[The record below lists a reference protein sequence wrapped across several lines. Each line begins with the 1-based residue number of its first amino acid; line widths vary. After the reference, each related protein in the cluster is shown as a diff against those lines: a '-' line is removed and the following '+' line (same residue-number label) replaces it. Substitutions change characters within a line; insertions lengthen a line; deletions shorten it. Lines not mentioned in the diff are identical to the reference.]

1 MNFQVELMYNKGMET
16 KVHNVVGM
24 TQDEFIKNHGR
35 NGIDSIINK
44 NGGHHVWTVTEKGSS
59 EHREWS
65 YATIINKALADGLV
79 TKEDIT
85 SDDGT
90 VRTYVD
96 RRYINTD
103 TNDYIT
109 VLAEVKS
116 VKSTK
121 FTEKEKKQLFAYAKL
136 ERVVRPGVNIV
147 CMLVNIETGCK
158 MVWKYDGKEFIALPD
173 TMLKTFEEYARYF
186 DSPRDNNRLEVL
198 KNATE
203 LNKRLHNLGIKEN
216 IRCPFVAL
224 LMLALKNKVRYATL
238 NDCGAVVD
246 NTTYTTAQIIS
257 AINGIIDKTKCTT
270 APNIEVDKIKAVLSL
285 DVVTNMATEH
295 MVSLLNFIERDI
307 MRHID
312 ENSSEGMDILS
323 HFFLVFLKY
332 VNREDKNQAFTP
344 EHIAHFMCMLAG
356 INRNSV
362 VLDPTCGA
370 STFLITAMHI
380 ALSKCETEEQRKVVK
395 NNIHG
400 IEVDENVYKIATT
413 NMLIHSGGYSN
424 IHYGSCFEKS
434 GENVLKGCELIK
446 KIAPNVILM
455 NPPYNAS
462 RAQVSEEDT
471 KTWGATVATDP
482 SKGLI
487 FVKKIADLANI
498 NTKLVVLLPQQCAI
512 GSSSTIQ
519 NLKEDIL
526 KNHTLEAVFSLPND
540 LFYPGASAVVCCM
553 VFTCGIPHTD
563 SDNDTFFGY
572 YKNDGFEK
580 RKYLGRVDVK
590 NTWQDIEREWLYL
603 YKHRAT
609 KAGVCVTKKVSAN
622 DEWCAEAYM
631 DTDYSLLSDDMFEQV
646 VRNYLAFQIQNG
658 CKH

>member
-1 MNFQVELMYNKGMET
+1 MYNRDMKRNYIT
-16 KVHNVVGM
+16 NADGM
-24 TQDEFIKNHGR
+24 TQDEFIKGYGR
-35 NGIDSIINK
+35 NAIDSIINK
-44 NGGHHVWTVTEKGSS
+44 NGGHHVWTVTDKGSS
-59 EHREWS
+59 EHHEWS
-65 YATIINKALADGLV
+65 YASIIDKALADGLV
-79 TKEDIT
+79 KEEDIT
-85 SDDGT
+85 DEKTGK

-109 VLAEVKS
+109 VLVEVKS
-116 VKSTK
+116 VNTTK
-121 FTEKEKKQLFAYAKL
+121 FTESEKKQLFAYARL
-136 ERVVRPGVNIV
+136 ERALRPGVNVV
-147 CMLVNIETGCK
+147 CILVNIHTGRK
-158 MVWKYDGKEFIALPD
+158 MVWKYDGNEFIALPD
-173 TMLKTFEEYARYF
+173 TMLKSFEEYARYF
-186 DSPRDNNRLEVL
+186 DVPRDNNRLEVL

-216 IRCPFVAL
+216 VRCPFVAL
-224 LMLALKNKVRYATL
+224 LMFALKNKVRYATL
-238 NDCGAVVD
+238 NEQGAVVD
-246 NTTYTTAQIIS
+246 NTTYTTDQIIT
-257 AINGIIDKTKCTT
+257 AMNGIIDKAKKTT

-285 DVVTNMATEH
+285 DVVSNMSIAN
-295 MVSLLNFIERDI
+295 MVELLNFIERDI

-312 ENSSEGMDILS
+312 ENSTEGMDILS

-344 EHIAHFMCMLAG
+344 EHIAHFMCKLAG

-370 STFLITAMHI
+370 STFLITAMNI
-380 ALSKCETEEQRKVVK
+380 ALSKCETEEQRKIVK

-471 KTWGATVATDP
+471 KSWGATVATDP

-519 NLKEDIL
+519 NLKKDIL
-526 KNHTLEAVFSLPND
+526 KHHTLEAVFSLPND

-553 VFTCGIPHTD
+553 VFTCGIAHAD
-563 SDNDTFFGY
+563 SEQDTFFGY

-603 YKHRAT
+603 YTHRAT
-609 KAGVCVTKKVSAN
+609 KEGICVTKKVTHQ

-631 DTDYSLLSDDMFEQV
+631 DTDYSLLTDDMFEQV